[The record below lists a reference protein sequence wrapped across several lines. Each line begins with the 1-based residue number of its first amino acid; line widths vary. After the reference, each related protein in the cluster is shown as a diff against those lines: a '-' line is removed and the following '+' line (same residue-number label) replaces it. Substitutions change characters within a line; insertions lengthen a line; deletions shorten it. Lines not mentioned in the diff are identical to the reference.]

1 LTRHNYVDINPSCQ
15 STLSA
20 SRRQAKQRKNK
31 GVANAGDDRKDH
43 AVPGFDNEAE
53 EAAKFYVS
61 VFKNSKLGKVSRYGK
76 EGFEVHG
83 RPAGTVMTAEFELEG
98 QKLVALNGGP
108 HFKFNEAV
116 SFQISCD
123 SQEEVDYFWSKL
135 CEGGE
140 ESQCGWLKD
149 KFGLSWQVIPKVL
162 PELLMNENSEKARR
176 AMRAMLQMRKID
188 IAALKAAQAA

>member
-1 LTRHNYVDINPSCQ
+1 VTTGKITPFLW
-15 STLSA
+15 
-20 SRRQAKQRKNK
+20 
-31 GVANAGDDRKDH
+31 
-43 AVPGFDNEAE
+43 FDNEAE

-188 IAALKAAQAA
+188 IAALNAAQAA